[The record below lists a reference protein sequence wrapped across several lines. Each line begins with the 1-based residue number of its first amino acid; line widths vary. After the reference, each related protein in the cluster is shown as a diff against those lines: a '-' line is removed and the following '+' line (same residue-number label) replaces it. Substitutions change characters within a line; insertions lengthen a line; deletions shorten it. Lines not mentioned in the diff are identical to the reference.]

1 MLVIVEGT
9 AGKAQQA
16 CKARWCQDPCACCLP
31 AAARFPKVTPKT
43 NLSVED
49 LGHDMLLV
57 RAGHSLVHL

>member
-1 MLVIVEGT
+1 MQSPLVP
-9 AGKAQQA
+9 
-16 CKARWCQDPCACCLP
+16 RPLCLLLS